1 MPQPRDPHE
10 IPPHIRSA
18 ITTEI
23 EAIEAEHK
31 VRVLWAVESGSRAWG
46 FPSPD
51 SDFDARF
58 IYIHERDWYL
68 SIVPGR
74 DVIERPVDEVF
85 DVSGWDLRKALHL
98 VRAGNATLSEWLDSP
113 IIYGATPHFHD
124 DFTALIDATFRPE
137 RSYFHYRS
145 VSENHQALATSGDT
159 VRLKKWL
166 YALRTCL
173 AAEWAATLGT
183 KPPMRLVDLA
193 DGLGVDA
200 KTRAQIDHLIAQKAG
215 LAEKSEVAVEPGLVA
230 WLAHRVSELQHL
242 HVEPVAPAD
251 VAVFDSFFIDW
262 LERRNV

>member
-18 ITTEI
+18 ITTEL
-23 EAIEAEHK
+23 EAIEAEHN

-113 IIYGATPHFHD
+113 IIYGAAPHFHD

-145 VSENHQALATSGDT
+145 VAENHQASATSGDA

-193 DGLGVDA
+193 ERPRRRPQYA
-200 KTRAQIDHLIAQKAG
+200 RADR
-215 LAEKSEVAVEPGLVA
+215 PP
-230 WLAHRVSELQHL
+230 HRPEGRARG
-242 HVEPVAPAD
+242 EIRGCRGARARCMARTPRERTPAPP
-251 VAVFDSFFIDW
+251 
-262 LERRNV
+262 R